1 MHDYN
6 KLHLAQ
12 VLFYGGHLVWVYIAW
27 TLWRWRAARARGQA
41 RRRGDGML
49 ALRLLLAALFIWMRF
64 VEPNW
69 ITVRE
74 TAIKLGPAPA
84 TGTRVA
90 LISDL
95 HLGAFNGPGLVGRVA
110 ERVNALKPDCVLIA
124 GDFLYAPDA
133 PLDQLFAGFKAFR
146 IPVYAVLGNHDN
158 HELPPPHGGEV
169 PTQML
174 IDALARAGVALIE
187 DRVVDCGH
195 IKVAGVGDLW
205 SGRADFQAAGAY
217 RGDAPLVL
225 VTHNPDAAYL
235 APKNLSPLLLS
246 GHTHGG
252 QIRLPF
258 VYHYVIPV
266 KGPFDRGLLSPVEW
280 NPDPSGRPAVFT
292 TSGVGEIG
300 LPMRLLN
307 PPVIDLLLL

>member
-1 MHDYN
+1 
-6 KLHLAQ
+6 
-12 VLFYGGHLVWVYIAW
+12 VYIAW

-133 PLDQLFAGFKAFR
+133 PLEVLFGRFKA
-146 IPVYAVLGNHDN
+146 IQAPVYAVLGNHDD
-158 HELPPPHGGEV
+158 HELAGRRPGGSDSGAVIEGL
-169 PTQML
+169 T
-174 IDALARAGVALIE
+174 RAGVSVIE
-187 DRVVDCGH
+187 SRIVNCG
-195 IKVAGVGDLW
+195 KVAIGGIGDQW
-205 SGRADFQAAGAY
+205 SGREDFRAAQAY
-217 RGDAPLVL
+217 RGAEPLVL
-225 VTHNPDAAYL
+225 LTHNPDTAFGMPL
-235 APKNLSPLLLS
+235 HLSPLLLS

-252 QIRLPF
+252 QIRLPL
-258 VYHYVIPV
+258 VYRHAMPV
-266 KGPFDRGLLSPVEW
+266 KGPFDRGLLNSVDWHAQPA
-280 NPDPSGRPAVFT
+280 GRPAVFT
-292 TSGVGEIG
+292 SSGVGETA